1 MRLDIRYRCSFE
13 YDEPVRESHNE
24 LRVIPSS
31 DQRQQLISARV
42 STTPHARVF
51 SSTDYW
57 GTRTDAFGIREPH
70 PKLEVIADATVETRR
85 MPLLAAAPRFEALGA
100 GSFREHH
107 LEYLERSPHCDW
119 GTATAAEAARQKD
132 LVGQDLVSV
141 VLAIH
146 RRVGATLRYAPGT
159 TYVGVPVEDVLT
171 AGTGVCQDFAH
182 LAVAMCRSVGI
193 PARYVSGYLFTT
205 SDASG
210 TEPEGEAVR
219 VQTHAWFEAAVPGA
233 GWLALD
239 PTNGTEVGVRHVKIG
254 HGRDYD
260 DIQPLRGV
268 FSGKANQN
276 LEVSVDIRRLPAGP
290 EAAATRARSRQST
303 GVASPMES
311 QLLLAQRQQQQQQR
325 QQ

>member
-1 MRLDIRYRCSFE
+1 VRLDIRYRCSFE

-42 STTPHARVF
+42 ATTPHARVF
-51 SSTDYW
+51 SSIDYW

-70 PKLEVIADATVETRR
+70 PNLEVIADATVETRR
-85 MPLLAAAPRFEALGA
+85 MPLLAAAPRFEALNA
-100 GSFREHH
+100 GNFREQH
-107 LEYLERSPHCDW
+107 LEYLQRSPHCDW
-119 GTATAAEAARQKD
+119 GDGTASEAARQKD

-159 TYVGVPVEDVLT
+159 TYVGVPVEDVLA

-182 LAVAMCRSVGI
+182 VAVAMCRSIGI

-205 SDASG
+205 SDSSG
-210 TEPEGEAVR
+210 GEPDGEAVR

-239 PTNGTEVGVRHVKIG
+239 PTNSTEVGVRHVKIG

-268 FSGKANQN
+268 FSGKANQT

-290 EAAATRARSRQST
+290 EAAATRARSRQGA

-311 QLLLAQRQQQQQQR
+311 QLLLAQRQQQQ
-325 QQ
+325 